1 LNAIHSFFTA
11 LFCCSA
17 FDLRKTRTCIHTPGY
32 PPMVPE
38 ELTKENLFAA
48 LDGVKIVYFDV
59 RLPETALVVAEEVI
73 VSLVLV
79 SQIHSFL
86 VNILV

>member
-1 LNAIHSFFTA
+1 LNATHNFFTA
-11 LFCCSA
+11 LSGCSA
-17 FDLRKTRTCIHTPGY
+17 FDLRKTRTCIHAPGY

-38 ELTKENLFAA
+38 ELTKENMFAA

-79 SQIHSFL
+79 AMLF
-86 VNILV
+86 